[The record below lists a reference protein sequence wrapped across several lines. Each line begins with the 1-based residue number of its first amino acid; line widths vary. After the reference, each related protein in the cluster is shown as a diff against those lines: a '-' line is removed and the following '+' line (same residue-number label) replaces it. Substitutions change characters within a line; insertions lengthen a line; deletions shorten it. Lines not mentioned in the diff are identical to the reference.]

1 MIEIIRRFNENN
13 NSDDNNELNEE
24 IINEEGT
31 QVGGVSQG
39 IPPASSIS
47 VKNNSEE
54 IDDEDDELE

>member
-1 MIEIIRRFNENN
+1 MIEIIRRFNESN
-13 NSDDNNELNEE
+13 NSEDDNEL
-24 IINEEGT
+24 NEEGT

-54 IDDEDDELE
+54 IDDDDDDELE

>member
-13 NSDDNNELNEE
+13 SEDNIEL
-24 IINEEGT
+24 NEEGT

-39 IPPASSIS
+39 MPPASSIS

-54 IDDEDDELE
+54 LDEDEDDLE

>member
-13 NSDDNNELNEE
+13 SEDSEE

-47 VKNNSEE
+47 VKNNSKEL
-54 IDDEDDELE
+54 DDDDDELE

>member
-13 NSDDNNELNEE
+13 NPEDDNELNEE

-54 IDDEDDELE
+54 LDEDDELE

>member
-13 NSDDNNELNEE
+13 NNNPEDDNEL
-24 IINEEGT
+24 NEEGT

-54 IDDEDDELE
+54 LDEDDELE

>member
-13 NSDDNNELNEE
+13 NPEDDNEL
-24 IINEEGT
+24 NEEGT

-54 IDDEDDELE
+54 LDEDDELE

>member
-13 NSDDNNELNEE
+13 NNPEDDNEL
-24 IINEEGT
+24 NEEGT

-54 IDDEDDELE
+54 LDEDDDELE